1 MGGLLSFYQ
10 HDSYELNG
18 ATPKM
23 EQDRYVSQA
32 TLSNWAAWTASSVAS
47 SRRRA
52 GADGELAGKGAF
64 KPARMGVSTNGGIPI
79 AGWSISWKIPSRNG

>member
-52 GADGELAGKGAF
+52 GADGEFGRERCVQ
-64 KPARMGVSTNGGIPI
+64 ARKNGGFHKWGYSNSWMVYFMENPI
-79 AGWSISWKIPSRNG
+79 